1 MNRLSAFFLSV
12 SVLLA
17 AYPLTGLDME
27 RRFTYVGSKVCKECH
42 GEDAIGNQSKIWE
55 SSPHAKAYT
64 LLLTEKGRTIAGK
77 LDIKNPESE
86 KKCLLCHA
94 TGKGEAESIKKEGV
108 GCESCHGPGS
118 EYYKMSNHVDY
129 NSRENG
135 YRTGIKNGMYPI
147 IGITSLKT
155 RERLCL
161 SCHTASRPCYPE
173 LNEKGYQYVI
183 PLQTID
189 SLWKGD
195 MNFRHPLLR
204 R

>member
-1 MNRLSAFFLSV
+1 MTRFSAFLIF
-12 SVLLA
+12 A
-17 AYPLTGLDME
+17 AFIFAGYPLTGLDAE
-27 RRFTYVGSKVCKECH
+27 RRFSYVGAKVCKECH
-42 GEDAIGNQSKIWE
+42 GEDAIGNQYKIWE

-64 LLLTEKGRTIAGK
+64 LLSGEKADSIAKKYNITKPG
-77 LDIKNPESE
+77 DD
-86 KKCLLCHA
+86 KKCLSCHS
-94 TGKGEAESIKKEGV
+94 TGKGSVDSIKREGV

-147 IGITSLKT
+147 LGIKSLKI

-161 SCHTASRPCYPE
+161 SCHTSKRPCYPDI
-173 LNEKGYQYVI
+173 NEKGYKYVI

-195 MNFRHPLLR
+195 VNFRHPLLR